1 MLSRI
6 LGVVPTF
13 AISARAA
20 TQACRVLFLR
30 LRRRVG
36 HHGRRVVD
44 VIGAQGN
51 SRPPMRGK
59 WERKDASI

>member
-1 MLSRI
+1 
-6 LGVVPTF
+6 VF
-13 AISARAA
+13 
-20 TQACRVLFLR
+20 FLR